1 MKLQNHVIICGIAM
15 DYDTDLGNWT
25 GVLASHTLYTR
36 QVLRSGAGWSRK
48 NCEVRV

>member
-36 QVLRSGAGWSRK
+36 QVLRSRAGWRQK
-48 NCEVRV
+48 DCEVRV